1 MVYCTFLGFG
11 GEHLARQLVGQAS
24 TKHGAKM
31 AWVNQFDIPNY
42 SNLLPL
48 YFSIMIQD
56 ILKSKPTKLF
66 ISIAAFFVAN
76 ALIAECIGGKIF
88 SLEKLFGLSPSNFT
102 LLGQSGLSFN
112 LTCGVLL
119 WPLEFIITDIVNE
132 YYGPKA
138 VRRIS
143 YTAIAL
149 ISYAFVMFYI
159 AMEIPPADFWIGS
172 KKELGIDNMQLAFGG
187 IFGQGMWIILGSL
200 TAFLVSQI
208 VDVTVFHKI
217 KKVTGE
223 KWVWL
228 RATGSTV
235 VSQLV
240 DSFVVLFI
248 AFKIGN
254 GWTWQL
260 VLAIC
265 LVNYAYKFTMA
276 VILTPLIYLMERW
289 IDNYLGHET
298 AQRMKRSAMGIESE

>member
-1 MVYCTFLGFG
+1 
-11 GEHLARQLVGQAS
+11 
-24 TKHGAKM
+24 
-31 AWVNQFDIPNY
+31 
-42 SNLLPL
+42 
-48 YFSIMIQD
+48 MIHR
-56 ILKSKPTKLF
+56 ILKDKPTILF
-66 ISIAAFFVAN
+66 ISITAFFVAN

-88 SLEKLFGLSPSNFT
+88 SLEKIFGIAPANFT
-102 LLGQSGLSFN
+102 IFGQSGLSFN

-143 YTAIAL
+143 FTAVAL
-149 ISYAFVMFYI
+149 ITYAFVMFYTAI
-159 AMEIPPADFWIGS
+159 KIPPADFWVGS
-172 KKELGIDNMQLAFGG
+172 KTDAGIKDMQGAFNG

-200 TAFLVSQI
+200 VAFLVSQI

-223 KWVWL
+223 RWVWL
-228 RATGSTV
+228 RATGSTII
-235 VSQLV
+235 SQLV

-254 GWTWQL
+254 GWSWQL

-265 LVNYAYKFTMA
+265 LVNYTYKFIMA
-276 VILTPLIYLMERW
+276 VVLTPLIYLFETL

-298 AQRMKRSAMGIESE
+298 AREMKMAAMGKSEEV